1 MLIAQAARHRETVT
15 ASSSEVHSPARDN
28 TSASSSRLAQPLTPL
43 LDGTGTQSQSESEYD
58 DLIDDFDEAYE
69 KVKEAYRRGIR
80 PSNNPNAPQER
91 SVPIFGVEDAE
102 PPEWIEEHGSV
113 LAVAPRKDRPLP
125 KDDMERAYQQG
136 FEGLPTTLSDDSGG
150 FVTNVRVGSLSM

>member
-1 MLIAQAARHRETVT
+1 MLIAQAARHRETAT
-15 ASSSEVHSPARDN
+15 ASSSEVHSPARDK

-91 SVPIFGVEDAE
+91 SVPIFGMEDAE

-113 LAVAPRKDRPLP
+113 LAVAPRKDRLVP

-150 FVTNVRVGSLSM
+150 FVTNVRVRLSV